1 MEKVK
6 YSVESSKS
14 KAAKQYLAPF
24 GALVVNIFM
33 AFVVYLIARVAFL
46 LENFSYFSEGL
57 SFSQVGEWFWGGYIF
72 DRSAITYT
80 NSLYIVMMLFPLW
93 IKERRGY
100 HLLCKWVFVVVNTL
114 TLVINLCD
122 AVYFPYTLRRTTTSV
137 FREFSNEN
145 NLLDV
150 FWGELWGHWYLLL
163 LAIAVVWLM
172 WKLYLIPRT
181 HHTYYA
187 TLGSRIGFGVVQLLL
202 LLAIT
207 PLAIGACRGGLES
220 GIRPITVNNANQYV
234 NRPTEC
240 AIVLNTPFALIRTIG
255 KDVFEVPPYFDNLE
269 ATERVFSPIHRP
281 ISTHPFQKKNVVVLI
296 VESFGREY
304 IGALNKDLE
313 NGNYKGYTP
322 HVDKLIQ
329 QSATYQYSYCN
340 GRKSIDGMPSVLCG
354 IPMFKEP
361 FVLSPASMNNY
372 TSMAGLLGKEGYH
385 TAFFHGAN
393 RGSMGFMAFANKVGF
408 QQYFGRQDYAAD
420 KRFGGDADF
429 DGHWGIWDEPFLQ
442 YWATKIGE
450 LKEPFMTACFTV
462 TSHTPYVIPEKYKK
476 VYPEEGIVIHKCIR
490 YTDMAIGK
498 FFETAK
504 KQPWYKNTIFVLTSD
519 HTNLSDHQ
527 QYQTDIGGFCSP
539 IVIFDPSGEVKSG
552 IYPGIAQQIDILP
565 TVLSILG
572 YNKPFLSFG
581 CDLMTTPMKE
591 TYAVNYLN
599 GIYQYCKYGYV
610 LQFDGQHT
618 KAIYR
623 LDDKLMQHNL
633 LGKVKEQAQMEH
645 ELKAI
650 IWQYMYRMVHDKL
663 MP

>member
-1 MEKVK
+1 MEKMK

-24 GALVVNIFM
+24 VSLVVNIFM

-93 IKERRGY
+93 IKECRGY

-172 WKLYLIPRT
+172 WKLYLMPRT

-255 KDVFEVPPYFDNLE
+255 KDVFEVPPYFENLE
-269 ATERVFSPIHRP
+269 AAERVFSPIHRP
-281 ISTHPFQKKNVVVLI
+281 VSTHPFQKKNVVVLI

>member
-1 MEKVK
+1 MEKMK

-14 KAAKQYLAPF
+14 KGAKQYMAPF
-24 GALVVNIFM
+24 VSLVVNIFM

-172 WKLYLIPRT
+172 WKLYLMPRT

-255 KDVFEVPPYFDNLE
+255 KDVFEVPPYFENLE
-269 ATERVFSPIHRP
+269 AAERVFSPIHRP
-281 ISTHPFQKKNVVVLI
+281 VSTHLFQKKNVVVLI

>member
-1 MEKVK
+1 MKKVK

-100 HLLCKWVFVVVNTL
+100 HLLCKWVFVIVNTL

-172 WKLYLIPRT
+172 WKLYLMPRT

-255 KDVFEVPPYFDNLE
+255 KDVFEVPPYFENLE
-269 ATERVFSPIHRP
+269 AAERVFSPIHRP
-281 ISTHPFQKKNVVVLI
+281 VSTHPFQKKNVVVLI

>member
-255 KDVFEVPPYFDNLE
+255 KDVFEVPPYFENLE
-269 ATERVFSPIHRP
+269 AAERVFSPIHHP
-281 ISTHPFQKKNVVVLI
+281 VPTHPFQKKNVVVLI

-322 HVDKLIQ
+322 NVDKLIQ

>member
-24 GALVVNIFM
+24 GSLVVNIFM

-93 IKERRGY
+93 IKECRGY

-172 WKLYLIPRT
+172 WKLYLMPRT

-255 KDVFEVPPYFDNLE
+255 KDVFEVPPYFENLE
-269 ATERVFSPIHRP
+269 AAERVFSPIHHP
-281 ISTHPFQKKNVVVLI
+281 VSTHPFQKKNVVVLI

-322 HVDKLIQ
+322 NVDKLIQ

-462 TSHTPYVIPEKYKK
+462 TSHTPYVIPDQYKK

>member
-24 GALVVNIFM
+24 GSLVVNIFM

-93 IKERRGY
+93 IKECRGY

-172 WKLYLIPRT
+172 WKLYLMPRT

-255 KDVFEVPPYFDNLE
+255 KDVFEVPPYFENLE
-269 ATERVFSPIHRP
+269 AAERVFSPIHHP
-281 ISTHPFQKKNVVVLI
+281 VSTHPFQKKNVVVLI

-610 LQFDGQHT
+610 LQFDGQHS

-633 LGKVKEQAQMEH
+633 LGKVKEQAQMEY